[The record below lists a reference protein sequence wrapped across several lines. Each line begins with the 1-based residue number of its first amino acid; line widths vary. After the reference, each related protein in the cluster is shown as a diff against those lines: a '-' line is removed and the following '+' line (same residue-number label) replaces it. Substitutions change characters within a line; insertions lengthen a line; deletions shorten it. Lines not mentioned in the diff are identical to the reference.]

1 MRAGREFKRGFGVI
15 SWEAWMLVPVTRQYL
30 PLSQNGDLRSRE
42 PFVFLIS
49 LFTVDREEY
58 LRSVPQLFHLLFT

>member
-1 MRAGREFKRGFGVI
+1 
-15 SWEAWMLVPVTRQYL
+15 MLVPVTRQYL

-49 LFTVDREEY
+49 LFTIDREEY